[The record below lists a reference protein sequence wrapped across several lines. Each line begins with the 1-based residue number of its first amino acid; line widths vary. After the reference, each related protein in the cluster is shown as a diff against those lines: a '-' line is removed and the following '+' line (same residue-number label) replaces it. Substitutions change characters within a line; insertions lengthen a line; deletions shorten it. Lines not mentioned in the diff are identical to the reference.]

1 MKNTLRVNHV
11 DRTIVMDRTFARYA
25 MDTRSDEYAHLQR
38 VRLDYPNYT
47 VVQRQINRNPEKKTY
62 CGLTYKYMEDY
73 INTHGTKEEREA
85 NLKEF
90 QEKILIS
97 KCHGKAFRYPV
108 IKQWFLD
115 KYPDIRDFG
124 MPEEDQTEK
133 TGAAPADNIVSIDAV
148 QDSEEALEKG
158 A

>member
-1 MKNTLRVNHV
+1 MGT
-11 DRTIVMDRTFARYA
+11 RTPVFA
-25 MDTRSDEYAHLQR
+25 
-38 VRLDYPNYT
+38 VRGRRLNRLTMEAWLPN
-47 VVQRQINRNPEKKTY
+47 
-62 CGLTYKYMEDY
+62 YKYMEDY
-73 INTHGTKEEREA
+73 ITTHGTKEEREA

-133 TGAAPADNIVSIDAV
+133 TGAASADNIVSIDAV